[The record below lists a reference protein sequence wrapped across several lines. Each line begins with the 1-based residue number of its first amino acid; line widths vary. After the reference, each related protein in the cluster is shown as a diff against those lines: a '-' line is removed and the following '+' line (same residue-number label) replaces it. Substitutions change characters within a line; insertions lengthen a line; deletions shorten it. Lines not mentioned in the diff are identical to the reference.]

1 MAFAL
6 PVWKENQE
14 LLGTFTKMWSFK
26 VWEQTMQRSLE
37 NTALSVHDSLT
48 GDQYTNTGS
57 RWFQAWHQLPYS
69 HYLTMVNFAFH
80 QLLRREPFPM
90 KFQSEL
96 LALVRF
102 HSFTFRFFF
111 NIDLVLNTDLCFC
124 QASSARIY
132 DLCVILRYLILLLSS
147 FLPALLFWLFSTASY
162 IHLLIPFCPRILL

>member
-26 VWEQTMQRSLE
+26 VWEQAMQRSLE

-69 HYLTMVNFAFH
+69 HLLTMVNFAFH

-102 HSFTFRFFF
+102 HSSTFRFFF
-111 NIDLVLNTDLCFC
+111 KHRFGPQHRSLLLPSLLSQDLWPKCHSYIPNLAPFFIFAGSSVL
-124 QASSARIY
+124 
-132 DLCVILRYLILLLSS
+132 VILNCLLYSSS
-147 FLPALLFWLFSTASY
+147 F
-162 IHLLIPFCPRILL
+162 PFCPRILL